1 MTKDEGRTLT
11 LPTLVIRLS
20 SFVAPI
26 LPCRN
31 NSFGYTTVD
40 EPTTQASLAEV
51 ARYFL
56 RLGFT
61 AFGGP
66 AAHIALMEDD
76 LVRRRRWLTRTHF
89 MDMLA
94 ATQLV
99 PGPNSTEMA
108 IHIGYIQQGL
118 PGLIVAGVC
127 FIMPAFLI
135 VLAISIGYVIYGRL
149 PAVGALF
156 YGIQPVIV
164 AIVIQATYRLGRTAW
179 KTTALCALGM
189 IALLATL
196 FAPIDPIWVIVIGG
210 LAGVALARAMP
221 GGSAA
226 LLLLGG
232 GHSLMTM
239 DDRRWTTR
247 LSSIIYRLSSAKTET
262 NFAGVENIIA
272 PLAQAA
278 SEPALWQLAL
288 FFLKIGATLIGSGYL
303 LISYLQN
310 DLVTQS
316 GWLTPRQL
324 VDAIAVGQMTPGPVF
339 TTAAFVG
346 YVIRAGAAGD
356 IARGTIGAAVCALAI
371 FLPSFVIVGLMG
383 PLMPR
388 LRNSKTMAAFLDGV
402 NAAVVGTIAATTWTI
417 FLTAAVN
424 LATPVLA
431 VPVAG
436 AALDLPAML
445 LAAGATALLLRDS
458 APNSTILIGLG
469 ALLGLLAQVLVGRI

>member
-1 MTKDEGRTLT
+1 MDE
-11 LPTLVIRLS
+11 S
-20 SFVAPI
+20 
-26 LPCRN
+26 
-31 NSFGYTTVD
+31 TTR
-40 EPTTQASLAEV
+40 ASLAEL
-51 ARYFL
+51 ARYFV

-66 AAHIALMEDD
+66 AAHIAIMEDD
-76 LVRRRRWLTRTHF
+76 LVRRRRWLTRAHF

-118 PGLIVAGVC
+118 PGLIVAGIC
-127 FIMPAFLI
+127 FILPAFLI
-135 VLAISIGYVIYGRL
+135 VLAISIAYVIYGKL

-164 AIVIQATYRLGRTAW
+164 AIVTQAAYRLGRSAW
-179 KTTALCALGM
+179 KASAFRALGL

-210 LAGVALARAMP
+210 LAGVIIKRGAISA
-221 GGSAA
+221 GGAA
-226 LLLLGG
+226 LLGMLDEKRFLTMIDHRQSLARISMILPGTEHMLG
-232 GHSLMTM
+232 
-239 DDRRWTTR
+239 
-247 LSSIIYRLSSAKTET
+247 
-262 NFAGVENIIA
+262 

-278 SEPALWQLAL
+278 SEPALWRLAL
-288 FFLKIGATLIGSGYL
+288 FFLKVGATLIGSGYL

-310 DLVTQS
+310 DLVNRF

-324 VDAIAVGQMTPGPVF
+324 IDAIAVGQMTPGPVF

-346 YVIRAGAAGD
+346 YVIRVGPAGD

-371 FLPSFVIVGLMG
+371 FLPSFVIVALLG

-388 LRNSKTMAAFLDGV
+388 LRTSKIMAAFLDGV
-402 NAAVVGTIAATTWTI
+402 NAAVVGTIAATTWTL
-417 FLTAAVN
+417 FQTATID
-424 LATPVLA
+424 LAAPVLA
-431 VPVAG
+431 VSLAG
-436 AALDLPAML
+436 VVIDLPATL
-445 LAAGATALLLRDS
+445 LAAGATALLLRDH
-458 APNSTILIGLG
+458 APNSTILIGIG
-469 ALLGLLAQVLVGRI
+469 ALLGLLAQALAGRL

>member
-1 MTKDEGRTLT
+1 M
-11 LPTLVIRLS
+11 
-20 SFVAPI
+20 
-26 LPCRN
+26 
-31 NSFGYTTVD
+31 D
-40 EPTTQASLAEV
+40 EPTTQASLAEL

-66 AAHIALMEDD
+66 AAHIAIMEDD
-76 LVRRRRWLTRTHF
+76 VVRRRRWLTRAHF

-108 IHIGYIQQGL
+108 IHIGYVQQGL
-118 PGLIVAGVC
+118 PGLIVAGAC

-135 VLAISIGYVIYGRL
+135 VLAISIAYVIYGKL

-179 KTTALCALGM
+179 RAIAFRALGV

-210 LAGVALARAMP
+210 LAGVMITRAAIP
-221 GGSAA
+221 AGGAA
-226 LLLLGG
+226 LLMLLDEKR
-232 GHSLMTM
+232 SLMTI
-239 DDRRWTTR
+239 DNRRSTMR
-247 LSSIIYRLSSAKTET
+247 LAAIVHYQSSAIVGTIFPGAEHMI
-262 NFAGVENIIA
+262 G

-278 SEPALWQLAL
+278 SEPSLWQLAL
-288 FFLKIGATLIGSGYL
+288 FFLKVGATLIGSGYL

-310 DLVTQS
+310 DLVSQF

-324 VDAIAVGQMTPGPVF
+324 IDAIAVGQMTPGPVF

-346 YVIRAGAAGD
+346 YVIRAGPAGD

-388 LRNSKTMAAFLDGV
+388 LRTSKTSAAFLDGV
-402 NAAVVGTIAATTWTI
+402 NAAVVGTIAATTWTL

-424 LATPVLA
+424 LAEPVLA
-431 VPVAG
+431 LPLAG
-436 AALDLPAML
+436 VVLDLPATL
-445 LAAGATALLLRDS
+445 LAAGATALLLRDR
-458 APNSTILIGLG
+458 APNSTILIGIG
-469 ALLGLLAQVLVGRI
+469 ALLGLLAQALAGRL

>member
-1 MTKDEGRTLT
+1 
-11 LPTLVIRLS
+11 
-20 SFVAPI
+20 
-26 LPCRN
+26 
-31 NSFGYTTVD
+31 VD
-40 EPTTQASLAEV
+40 EPTTRASLAEL
-51 ARYFL
+51 ARYFV

-66 AAHIALMEDD
+66 AAHIAIMEDD
-76 LVRRRRWLTRTHF
+76 VVRRRRWLTRAHF

-108 IHIGYIQQGL
+108 IHIGYVQQGL
-118 PGLIVAGVC
+118 PGLIVAGIC
-127 FIMPAFLI
+127 FIAPAFLI
-135 VLAISIGYVIYGRL
+135 VLAISIAYVIYGTL

-179 KTTALCALGM
+179 KSGAFRALGV

-210 LAGVALARAMP
+210 LAGVIMTRAAIP
-221 GGSAA
+221 AGGTA
-226 LLLLGG
+226 LLMLFEEKRFLAMIDSR
-232 GHSLMTM
+232 HASVA
-239 DDRRWTTR
+239 
-247 LSSIIYRLSSAKTET
+247 AKIFPGAEHM
-262 NFAGVENIIA
+262 IW

-288 FFLKIGATLIGSGYL
+288 FFLKVGATLIGSGYL

-310 DLVTQS
+310 DLVNQF

-324 VDAIAVGQMTPGPVF
+324 IDAIAVGQMTPGPVF

-346 YVIRAGAAGD
+346 YVIRAGPAGD

-371 FLPSFVIVGLMG
+371 FLPSFVIVGLLG
-383 PLMPR
+383 PLMPHVR
-388 LRNSKTMAAFLDGV
+388 TSKILAAFLDGV
-402 NAAVVGTIAATTWTI
+402 NAAVVGTIAATTWTL
-417 FLTAAVN
+417 FQTAAVD

-431 VPVAG
+431 VPLAG
-436 AALDLPAML
+436 VILDLPSTL
-445 LAAGATALLLRDS
+445 LVVGATGLLLRER
-458 APNSTILIGLG
+458 APDSTILIGIG
-469 ALLGLLAQVLVGRI
+469 ALLGLVAQALAGRL

>member
-1 MTKDEGRTLT
+1 M
-11 LPTLVIRLS
+11 
-20 SFVAPI
+20 
-26 LPCRN
+26 N
-31 NSFGYTTVD
+31 
-40 EPTTQASLAEV
+40 EPTTRASLAEL
-51 ARYFL
+51 ARYFV

-66 AAHIALMEDD
+66 AAHIAIMEDD
-76 LVRRRRWLTRTHF
+76 VVRRRRWLTRTHF

-108 IHIGYIQQGL
+108 IHIGYVQQGL
-118 PGLIVAGVC
+118 PGLIVAGIC

-135 VLAISIGYVIYGRL
+135 VLAISIAYAIYGKL

-179 KTTALCALGM
+179 KASAFRALGV

-196 FAPIDPIWVIVIGG
+196 FAPIDPIWVIVTGG
-210 LAGVALARAMP
+210 LAGVLIQRNAIPA
-221 GGSAA
+221 GGAA
-226 LLLLGG
+226 LLLLLDEKRL
-232 GHSLMTM
+232 LMTIGQ
-239 DDRRWTTR
+239 RR
-247 LSSIIYRLSSAKTET
+247 LSAMTSVIFPGAEPMI
-262 NFAGVENIIA
+262 G

-288 FFLKIGATLIGSGYL
+288 FFLKVGATLIGSGYL

-310 DLVTQS
+310 DLVNRF

-324 VDAIAVGQMTPGPVF
+324 IDAVAVGQMTPGPVF

-346 YVIRAGAAGD
+346 YVIRVGPTGD

-371 FLPSFVIVGLMG
+371 FLPSFIIVGLLG

-388 LRNSKTMAAFLDGV
+388 VRTSKMMAAFLDGV
-402 NAAVVGTIAATTWTI
+402 NAAVVGTIAATTWTL
-417 FLTAAVN
+417 FLTAAVD
-424 LATPVLA
+424 LVTPVLT
-431 VPVAG
+431 VPLVG
-436 AALDLPAML
+436 AALDLPATL
-445 LAAGATALLLRDS
+445 LAAGATALLLRNR
-458 APNSTILIGLG
+458 APNSTILIGIG
-469 ALLGLLAQVLVGRI
+469 ALVGLLTQALAGQL

>member
-1 MTKDEGRTLT
+1 VNGVGFRARKE
-11 LPTLVIRLS
+11 
-20 SFVAPI
+20 
-26 LPCRN
+26 CKEN
-31 NSFGYTTVD
+31 TTVD
-40 EPTTQASLAEV
+40 EPTTLASRAEL

-66 AAHIALMEDD
+66 AAHIAIMEDD
-76 LVRRRRWLTRTHF
+76 LVRRRRWLSRAHF

-108 IHIGYIQQGL
+108 IHIGYVKQGL
-118 PGLIVAGVC
+118 AGLIIAGAC
-127 FIMPAFLI
+127 FILPAFLI
-135 VLAISIGYVIYGRL
+135 VLAISIAYVIYGKL

-164 AIVIQATYRLGRTAW
+164 AIILQATYRLGRSAW
-179 KTTALCALGM
+179 KTNAFRILGV

-196 FAPIDPIWVIVIGG
+196 FVPIDPVWVIVMGG
-210 LAGVALARAMP
+210 LAGVAIGRF
-221 GGSAA
+221 GSGSAPA
-226 LLLLGG
+226 LLLSSSLTSTTAPRRAIYDRLVSWRLGG
-232 GHSLMTM
+232 NNQGA
-239 DDRRWTTR
+239 D
-247 LSSIIYRLSSAKTET
+247 LSQAIAGQLGPSAL
-262 NFAGVENIIA
+262 A
-272 PLAQAA
+272 LAQAA
-278 SEPALWQLAL
+278 GEPALWQLAL
-288 FFLKIGATLIGSGYL
+288 FFLKVGATLIGSGYL

-310 DLVTQS
+310 DLVNQT

-346 YVIRAGAAGD
+346 YVIRAGAEGD
-356 IARGTIGAAVCALAI
+356 IVRGTIGAAVCALAI

-388 LRNSKTMAAFLDGV
+388 LRTSKTIAAFLDGV

-424 LATPVLA
+424 LAAPVLA
-431 VPVAG
+431 VPLAG
-436 AALDLPAML
+436 VALDLPAAL

-458 APNSTILIGLG
+458 APNSTILIGIG
-469 ALLGLLAQVLVGRI
+469 ALLGLLGQALAGHL